1 MPTSPLCEP
10 IKKLIAQGLDV
21 PALSDA
27 DRAQLTA
34 LMDRTDHTGTNTA
47 GHLVELLIQAR
58 DVLSRYPDH
67 GNSEF
72 VLTQ

>member
-10 IKKLIAQGLDV
+10 IKKLIAQGIDV

-27 DRAQLTA
+27 DRDTLTA

-47 GHLVELLIQAR
+47 GHLVGLLIAAR
-58 DVLSRYPDH
+58 DVLSKYPDH
-67 GNSEF
+67 GNREF